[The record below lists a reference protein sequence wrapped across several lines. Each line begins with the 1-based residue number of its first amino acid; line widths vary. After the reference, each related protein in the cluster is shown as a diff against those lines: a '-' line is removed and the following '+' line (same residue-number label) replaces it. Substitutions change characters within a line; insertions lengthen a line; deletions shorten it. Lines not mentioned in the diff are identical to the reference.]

1 MSEIK
6 RKIEV
11 VQMTALQ
18 ARMGN
23 FNDIQ
28 MIPSQFA
35 KELINE
41 SLDNVIKLIEDHR
54 NSYDDELVEDVKAM
68 RI

>member
-41 SLDNVIKLIEDHR
+41 SLNNVIKLIEDNHS
-54 NSYDDELVEDVKAM
+54 SYDDELVEDIKNM